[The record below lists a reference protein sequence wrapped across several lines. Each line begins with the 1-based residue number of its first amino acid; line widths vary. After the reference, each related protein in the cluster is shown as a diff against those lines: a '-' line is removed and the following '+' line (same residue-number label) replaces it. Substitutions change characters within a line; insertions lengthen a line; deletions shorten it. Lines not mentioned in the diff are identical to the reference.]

1 MSTSPA
7 ADSVNVY
14 LREIGRVPMLTHEQ
28 EITYGKQVQQ
38 MMTLQEKKDTLE
50 KQFGGP
56 LTEQAFAQQVQ
67 LSEAE
72 VHCIFARGQR
82 AKKKMIEANLRLV
95 VSVAKKYQKRNV
107 EFLDLIQEGTLGL
120 ERGVEKF
127 DPTRGYKFST
137 YSYWWIRQGITRAI
151 ASQSR
156 TIRLPVHI
164 TEKLNALKKTRQ
176 ALTQELGRKPTKQ
189 ELAAALEIDQHSL
202 ENLINQSRTPLSL
215 NQKFGREENTELQ
228 HLIEATDA
236 NPDESLDQTLL
247 KDRLQV
253 VLNHLSDRER
263 EIIELRFG
271 LADGQARSL
280 QQIGNLQNL
289 SRERVRQLQGKAM
302 RKLRQP
308 NVKTQLEYF
317 NKN

>member
-1 MSTSPA
+1 VSTSPA

-14 LREIGRVPMLTHEQ
+14 LREIGRVPMLTREQ

-38 MMTLQEKKDTLE
+38 MMALQEKKETLE
-50 KQFGGP
+50 KQIGYP
-56 LTEQAFAQQVQ
+56 LTEQAFAEQVQ

-72 VHCIFARGQR
+72 VHRIFARGQR

-202 ENLINQSRTPLSL
+202 ENLLNQSRTPLSL

-253 VLNHLSDRER
+253 VLSHLSDRER

-302 RKLRQP
+302 RKLRHP
-308 NVKTQLEYF
+308 NVKTQLEDF
-317 NKN
+317 NEN

>member
-38 MMTLQEKKDTLE
+38 MMTLQEKKETLE
-50 KQFGGP
+50 KQIGYP

-72 VHCIFARGQR
+72 VHRIFARGQR

-253 VLNHLSDRER
+253 VLSHLSDRER

-271 LADGQARSL
+271 LADGQAKSL

-308 NVKTQLEYF
+308 NVKTQLEDF
-317 NKN
+317 NEN